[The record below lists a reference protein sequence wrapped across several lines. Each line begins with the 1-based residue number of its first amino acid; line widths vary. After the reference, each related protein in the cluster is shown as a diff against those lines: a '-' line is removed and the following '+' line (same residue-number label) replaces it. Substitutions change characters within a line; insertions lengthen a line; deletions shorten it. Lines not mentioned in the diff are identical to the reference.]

1 LDDVLFFQTGFT
13 EAKRHLSDLMTGVVH
28 EHRPVQVNRHGE
40 KEQMFLLARREL
52 EDLLELTGQRFET
65 RVFFDDGEV
74 SVSLPAFSLIGAGE
88 TFDAA
93 VEDLVDL
100 LRQYC
105 AQYLRR
111 LDFYRQTDRRALLP
125 LVFLFALTP
134 AARQGD
140 LLLKVPGTRG

>member
-1 LDDVLFFQTGFT
+1 MNDVLFLQTGFT

-65 RVFFDDGEV
+65 RVLFDDGEV

-93 VEDLVDL
+93 VEGLVDL

-111 LDFYRQTDRRALLP
+111 LDFYRQTDRRSLLP

-134 AARQGD
+134 AAQQKD